1 MSFVWLKQKKMI
13 KHQFKKIGKMVQ
25 YGVEISSY
33 VKQYKMKK
41 VIRVKRKGLLLW
53 IIIFVMSIDDPS
65 SCTITTRW
73 MISLSKYGF
82 MYS

>member
-1 MSFVWLKQKKMI
+1 VRETRFVWLKKKKMI

-53 IIIFVMSIDDPS
+53 IIIFVMSIDDPL
-65 SCTITTRW
+65 
-73 MISLSKYGF
+73 MIHLVVL
-82 MYS
+82 